1 MASALV
7 SGARARMAGISGAGQ
22 ESSLSINGSLK
33 VVGLGTCHTL
43 DQAFQER
50 SMGTSGLWW
59 SRPGHWY
66 NIPCLCSDPL
76 YHTANSNSC
85 REDTD
90 PTRQKEKGLKK
101 F

>member
-50 SMGTSGLWW
+50 SMGTSGL
-59 SRPGHWY
+59 
-66 NIPCLCSDPL
+66 
-76 YHTANSNSC
+76 
-85 REDTD
+85 
-90 PTRQKEKGLKK
+90 
-101 F
+101 